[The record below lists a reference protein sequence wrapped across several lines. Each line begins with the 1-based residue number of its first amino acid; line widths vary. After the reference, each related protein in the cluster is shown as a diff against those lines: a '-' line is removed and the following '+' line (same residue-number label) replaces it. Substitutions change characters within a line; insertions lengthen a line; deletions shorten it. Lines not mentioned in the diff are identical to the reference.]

1 MKEYFAKYL
10 PVDGEIGMGDHYL
23 LFSHGLKSGKRRLE
37 ETGEQFVIIPRWT
50 LHHFTGKQS
59 DKLALLTNESDRK
72 KVKLY
77 LVSYDLKIGDLVW
90 SDEERRILVIPDGE
104 VREYDRVNQ
113 VVLHPNGEK
122 AVDKSNKSVRVSGW
136 ANLSAL
142 TKYSFKVIGEISPI
156 PPGIDLDQEVDK
168 NQVEF
173 TVAFPSDPE
182 NYKYVGERFFCETDL
197 PKRIEIKMGV

>member
-1 MKEYFAKYL
+1 MKKYTLKYL
-10 PVDGEIGMGDHYL
+10 PVEGEIGMGDHYL

-37 ETGEQFVIIPRWT
+37 ETGQQFVIVPRWN
-50 LHHFTGKQS
+50 LCHFTGKQG
-59 DKLALLTNESDRK
+59 DKLALLTNPDDRK

-77 LVSYDLKIGDLVW
+77 LVSHSLSVGDLVW

-104 VREYDRVNQ
+104 VREYDNVNR
-113 VVLHPNGEK
+113 VVLHPNGEP
-122 AVDKSNKSVRVSGW
+122 AIDKGNKSVRVSGW

-142 TKYSFKVIGEISPI
+142 TIYSFKVIGEISPI
-156 PPGIDLDQEVDK
+156 PPGIELDQEVDA

-173 TVAFPSDPE
+173 TVAFPTDPE

-197 PKRIEIKMGV
+197 PKRIELKLGV